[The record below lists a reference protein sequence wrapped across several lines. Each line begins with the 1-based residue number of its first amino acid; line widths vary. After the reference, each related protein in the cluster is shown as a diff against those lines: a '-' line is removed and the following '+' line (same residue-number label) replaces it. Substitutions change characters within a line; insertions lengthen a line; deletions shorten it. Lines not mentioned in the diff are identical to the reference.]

1 MKTKEDAKCSLET
14 ALAWAVS
21 AKNSLQNCFGY
32 SPNQLVLSRNITL
45 PSVTTS
51 KLPALDSRINSDVV
65 RENLNA
71 MHKARESYIKAESS
85 EKIMRA
91 LRKNVRTYSEVE
103 YIPGEKVYY
112 KRKSKK
118 GWSGPGKVLGKE
130 NNFVLIRHGGAFY
143 RCHPCQLLKE
153 NPDVRDGEK
162 ANRFER
168 QQDTEE
174 QGAKQVQW
182 IEDDSDSDDE
192 VAEAPDSTEAAAPDE
207 EQEVLGDP
215 VEEATGQQENMEVQ
229 ALTEQV
235 TEPHERRENGVQGQ
249 VEKRAEGPKMTDNE
263 KNGRPT
269 AGIDESEQGVSSQ
282 QFKESDKGSSEDT
295 KGGAQLQTNKKKPR
309 NNTLIQYSLN
319 NRKIYKARVLSTQP
333 KRVGKWRG
341 WVNVHVIGEKEARSV
356 DWSRVQWWRELESET
371 NQVLILSGVA
381 ENNQEVIA
389 AKEKEYNNL
398 VENDVFE
405 WVEDTGEKAIS
416 TKWVIT
422 EKCNPDGTKRTK
434 ARLVARGFEEQLIDK
449 RFDSP
454 TASRQSLR
462 LIFMAASAMEW
473 ELHSL
478 DIASAFLQGKE
489 IDRRVLVRP
498 PDELMEEMAKLA
510 CMTKHYS
517 SGMNVLNWLD

>member
-1 MKTKEDAKCSLET
+1 MPGGAPYSNGTVERNNALLYETTMKTKEDAKCSLET
-14 ALAWAVS
+14 ALPWAVS
-21 AKNSLQNCFGY
+21 AKSSLQNCFGY
-32 SPNQLVLSRNITL
+32 SPNQ
-45 PSVTTS
+45 
-51 KLPALDSRINSDVV
+51 
-65 RENLNA
+65 ENLNA

-85 EKIMRA
+85 EKIMKA
-91 LRKNVRTYSEVE
+91 LRKNVRAYSEVE
-103 YIPGEKVYY
+103 YIPV
-112 KRKSKK
+112 
-118 GWSGPGKVLGKE
+118 
-130 NNFVLIRHGGAFY
+130 RHGGAFY
-143 RCHPCQLLKE
+143 RCHPCQLLKG
-153 NPDVRDGEK
+153 NPDVQDGEK

-174 QGAKQVQW
+174 QGTEQVPW

-192 VAEAPDSTEAAAPDE
+192 VAEAPDSTEAEATDE
-207 EQEVLGDP
+207 KQEVLGDP
-215 VEEATGQQENMEVQ
+215 VEEATGQQENTEVQ
-229 ALTEQV
+229 ALTEQA
-235 TEPHERRENGVQGQ
+235 TETPERRENGVQGQ
-249 VEKRAEGPKMTDNE
+249 VEERAEGQKMTDNE

-269 AGIDESEQGVSSQ
+269 AGIDESEKGVSSQ
-282 QFKESDKGSSEDT
+282 QFKVSDEENT
-295 KGGAQLQTNKKKPR
+295 KEGEQLQKNKKKPR

-319 NRKIYKARVLSTQP
+319 NKKIYKARVLSTQP

-371 NQVLILSGVA
+371 NLVLILSGVA

-462 LIFMAASAMEW
+462 LIFMAASKME
-473 ELHSL
+473 
-478 DIASAFLQGKE
+478 
-489 IDRRVLVRP
+489 
-498 PDELMEEMAKLA
+498 
-510 CMTKHYS
+510 
-517 SGMNVLNWLD
+517 

>member
-1 MKTKEDAKCSLET
+1 MG
-14 ALAWAVS
+14 
-21 AKNSLQNCFGY
+21 CFGKEF
-32 SPNQLVLSRNITL
+32 
-45 PSVTTS
+45 PSE
-51 KLPALDSRINSDVV
+51 LFRILTKSVGFFKEHNFAFSDNSGVV
-65 RENLNA
+65 GENLNA
-71 MHKARESYIKAESS
+71 MHKARESYNIAESS

-91 LRKNVRTYSEVE
+91 LRKNVRAYSEVE

-130 NNFVLIRHGGAFY
+130 NNFVLVRHGGAFY

-174 QGAKQVQW
+174 QGTEQVPW

-192 VAEAPDSTEAAAPDE
+192 VAEAPDSTEAEATDE
-207 EQEVLGDP
+207 KQEVLGDP
-215 VEEATGQQENMEVQ
+215 VEEATGQQENKEVQ
-229 ALTEQV
+229 ALTEQA
-235 TEPHERRENGVQGQ
+235 TEAPERRENGVQGQ
-249 VEKRAEGPKMTDNE
+249 VEERAEGQKMTDNK

-269 AGIDESEQGVSSQ
+269 AGIDESE
-282 QFKESDKGSSEDT
+282 KG
-295 KGGAQLQTNKKKPR
+295 
-309 NNTLIQYSLN
+309 
-319 NRKIYKARVLSTQP
+319 IYKALVLSTQP

-371 NQVLILSGVA
+371 NLVLILSGVA

-398 VENDVFE
+398 VENDAFE

-462 LIFMAASAMEW
+462 LIFMAASTME
-473 ELHSL
+473 
-478 DIASAFLQGKE
+478 
-489 IDRRVLVRP
+489 
-498 PDELMEEMAKLA
+498 
-510 CMTKHYS
+510 
-517 SGMNVLNWLD
+517 